1 MARKVPRIA
10 VVAAL
15 WLLAIASLAT
25 SSAARGASV
34 AGATLG
40 ASGASRASGPS
51 AVGLSGPPP
60 RLVVVISIDQFRGD
74 YLTRFADLWLPAVG
88 VAGAPGREERGK
100 VGGFRY
106 LMERGAYFTDARHD
120 HYPLFTGPGH
130 AVLLTGAPPYKS
142 GIVGNSWFDRELG
155 RRRYCVEDDASPLV
169 GAKGAE
175 GSAAA
180 TSATRSAGASS
191 ATLGAAGASG
201 TEGAKGAMEKAAS
214 TSATRSTAASLATLG
229 AAGAPGASPV
239 TLRVSTVGDELK
251 MATGGRAK
259 VWGLALKDRAAV
271 LMAGRMADG
280 ALWFDGETGGWIS
293 SRFYFPDGAL
303 PPWVAAWNAQRHAD
317 AWFGK
322 EWTLSVPAAALARV
336 WTSGSRWAT
345 DPSAL
350 GTGFPHRVDGGSA
363 RPGKDY
369 YSALATTPF
378 GNDFTLDMAR
388 ELVRRERL
396 GQGEVP
402 DLLAI
407 NLSSNDYIGHAYGPD
422 SPEVLDAAVRTDRQL
437 AAFFDFLGREVPG
450 GLAGVLLAVTADH
463 GVAPLPGAAREAKLP
478 AGAYDEAAIAA
489 AAERALAAAY
499 GPGKWVK
506 ALVEANLY
514 LDLDALDARQLP
526 HAAAEDLAAAAV
538 ARLPGIYAAYG
549 RTRILEGRLP
559 RTDIADRIER
569 SFQPQRSGDVVL
581 VSDPFW
587 VPGQLSGTT
596 HGSPYAYDTQVPLL
610 LAGPGIRP
618 GRYAARAS
626 TLDLA
631 PTLADLLGLLPPAG
645 SEGRVLAEAE
655 R

>member
-1 MARKVPRIA
+1 MTGRAARIA
-10 VVAAL
+10 VVAVL
-15 WLLAIASLAT
+15 WLLAIARLTAAGT
-25 SSAARGASV
+25 SGT
-34 AGATLG
+34 AGA
-40 ASGASRASGPS
+40 

-60 RLVVVISIDQFRGD
+60 RLVVVISIDQFRAD
-74 YLTRFADLWLPAVG
+74 YLTRFADLWLPAEG
-88 VAGAPGREERGK
+88 VAGAPGQETPGK
-100 VGGFRY
+100 LGGFRY

-130 AVLLTGAPPYKS
+130 AVLLTGAPPHKS

-155 RRRYCVEDDASPLV
+155 RRRYCVGDDASPLV
-169 GAKGAE
+169 GTAVAAGGAAP
-175 GSAAA
+175 GGAAPG
-180 TSATRSAGASS
+180 GA
-191 ATLGAAGASG
+191 AAGA
-201 TEGAKGAMEKAAS
+201 
-214 TSATRSTAASLATLG
+214 TAARGMT
-229 AAGAPGASPV
+229 GAPAMSGATARTGISPA

-271 LMAGRMADG
+271 LMAGRLADG
-280 ALWFDGETGGWIS
+280 ALWFDDESGAWIS
-293 SRFYFPDGAL
+293 SRFYRPDGTL
-303 PPWVAAWNAQRHAD
+303 PPWVAAWNAERHAD
-317 AWFGK
+317 AWLGK

-336 WTSGSRWAT
+336 WTPGSRWAAA
-345 DPSAL
+345 PSTL
-350 GTGFPHRVDGGSA
+350 GAGFPHRVGGGGA

-369 YSALATTPF
+369 YNALATTPF
-378 GNDFTLDMAR
+378 GNDFTLAMAR

-407 NLSSNDYIGHAYGPD
+407 NLSSNDYVGHAYGPD
-422 SPEVLDAAVRTDRQL
+422 SPEVLDTAVRTDRQL
-437 AAFFDFLGREVPG
+437 ADFFAFLDRAVPG
-450 GLAGVLLAVTADH
+450 GLGGVLLVVTADH
-463 GVAPLPGAAREAKLP
+463 GVAPVPGAAREAKLP
-478 AGAYDEAAIAA
+478 AGAYDEQAVAA
-489 AAERALAAAY
+489 AAERALQAAY
-499 GPGKWVK
+499 GPGKWVT

-514 LDLDALDARQLP
+514 LDLAALDAHHVQ

-538 ARLPGIYAAYG
+538 GRLPGIYAAYG

-559 RTDIADRIER
+559 RTDVGDRIER
-569 SFQPQRSGDVVL
+569 SFHPRLSGDLVL
-581 VSDPFW
+581 VTEPFW
-587 VPGQLSGTT
+587 VPGTLSGTT
-596 HGSPYAYDTQVPLL
+596 HGSPYAYDTHVPLL

-618 GRYAARAS
+618 GRYPARAS

>member
-1 MARKVPRIA
+1 MTRRAARIA
-10 VVAAL
+10 VVAVL
-15 WLLAIASLAT
+15 WLLIIASLAT
-25 SSAARGASV
+25 TGAAEPGAV
-34 AGATLG
+34 
-40 ASGASRASGPS
+40 SGPS
-51 AVGLSGPPP
+51 ALGLSGPPP
-60 RLVVVISIDQFRGD
+60 RLVVVISIDQFRAD

-88 VAGAPGREERGK
+88 VAGAPGQEMPGK

-142 GIVGNSWFDRELG
+142 GIVGNAWYDRELG
-155 RRRYCVEDDASPLV
+155 RRRYCVEDDASPVV
-169 GAKGAE
+169 GAATTADARGAA
-175 GSAAA
+175 GTADAMG
-180 TSATRSAGASS
+180 ATRTANASTATLGATRASGEMGTTGATRATDASS
-191 ATLGAAGASG
+191 ATLGATRAS
-201 TEGAKGAMEKAAS
+201 
-214 TSATRSTAASLATLG
+214 R
-229 AAGAPGASPV
+229 PGVSPA

-280 ALWFDGETGGWIS
+280 ALWFDDESGAWIS
-293 SRFYFPDGAL
+293 SRFYRPDGTL
-303 PPWVAAWNAQRHAD
+303 PPWVAAWNAERHAD

-322 EWTLSVPAAALARV
+322 QWTLSVPAAALARV
-336 WTSGSRWAT
+336 WTPRSRWAAA
-345 DPSAL
+345 PSAL
-350 GTGFPHRVDGGSA
+350 GADFPHRVDGGGN
-363 RPGKDY
+363 RPGKDFY
-369 YSALATTPF
+369 NAFATTPF

-388 ELVRRERL
+388 ELVRREKL

-407 NLSSNDYIGHAYGPD
+407 NLSSNDYVGHAYGPD

-437 AAFFDFLGREVPG
+437 ADFFAFLDQAVPG
-450 GLAGVLLAVTADH
+450 GLGGVLLAVTADH
-463 GVAPLPGAAREAKLP
+463 GVAPVPGAAREAKLP
-478 AGAYDEAAIAA
+478 AGAFDEEAVAA
-489 AAERALAAAY
+489 AAERALQAAY
-499 GPGKWVK
+499 GPGKWVT

-514 LDLDALDARQLP
+514 LDLAALDAHQVQ
-526 HAAAEDLAAAAV
+526 HAAAEDVAAAAV
-538 ARLPGIYAAYG
+538 GRLPGIYGAYG

-559 RTDIADRIER
+559 RTDVGDRIER
-569 SFQPQRSGDVVL
+569 SFHPRLSGDVVL
-581 VSDPFW
+581 VSEPFW
-587 VPGQLSGTT
+587 VPGKLSGTT
-596 HGSPYAYDTQVPLL
+596 HGTPYAYDTHVPLL

-618 GRYAARAS
+618 GRYAARVS

-645 SEGRVLAEAE
+645 SEGRILAEAE

>member
-1 MARKVPRIA
+1 MTRRAARIA
-10 VVAAL
+10 VITVL
-15 WLLAIASLAT
+15 WLLTIASLAT
-25 SSAARGASV
+25 
-34 AGATLG
+34 AG
-40 ASGASRASGPS
+40 ASGPS

-60 RLVVVISIDQFRGD
+60 RLVVVISIDQFRAD
-74 YLTRFADLWLPAVG
+74 YLTRFADLWLPGVG
-88 VAGAPGREERGK
+88 VAGAPGQEMPGK

-155 RRRYCVEDDASPLV
+155 RRRYCVGDDASPLV
-169 GAKGAE
+169 GA
-175 GSAAA
+175 AA
-180 TSATRSAGASS
+180 TADAR
-191 ATLGAAGASG
+191 GAAGTGPSRSG
-201 TEGAKGAMEKAAS
+201 V
-214 TSATRSTAASLATLG
+214 
-229 AAGAPGASPV
+229 SPA

-280 ALWFDGETGGWIS
+280 ALWFDDESGAWIS
-293 SRFYFPDGAL
+293 SRFYRPDGTL
-303 PPWVAAWNAQRHAD
+303 PPWVAAWNAERHAD

-322 EWTLSVPAAALARV
+322 QWTLSVPAAALARV
-336 WTSGSRWAT
+336 WTPGGRWAAA
-345 DPSAL
+345 PSAL
-350 GTGFPHRVDGGSA
+350 GAGFPHRVDGGGA
-363 RPGKDY
+363 RPGKDFY
-369 YSALATTPF
+369 NAFASTPF

-388 ELVRRERL
+388 ELIRREEL
-396 GQGEVP
+396 GRGEVP

-407 NLSSNDYIGHAYGPD
+407 NLSSNDYVGHAYGPD

-437 AAFFDFLGREVPG
+437 ADFFAFLDQAVPG
-450 GLAGVLLAVTADH
+450 GLGGVLLAVTADH
-463 GVAPLPGAAREAKLP
+463 GVAPVPGAAREAKLP
-478 AGAYDEAAIAA
+478 AGAFDEEAAAA
-489 AAERALAAAY
+489 AAERALQAAY
-499 GPGKWVK
+499 GPGKWVT

-514 LDLDALDARQLP
+514 LDLAALDAHQVQ
-526 HAAAEDLAAAAV
+526 HAAAEDVAAAAV
-538 ARLPGIYAAYG
+538 GRLPGIAAAYG

-559 RTDIADRIER
+559 RTDVGDRIER
-569 SFQPQRSGDVVL
+569 SFHPRLSGDVVL
-581 VSDPFW
+581 VSEPFW
-587 VPGQLSGTT
+587 VPGKLSGTT
-596 HGSPYAYDTQVPLL
+596 HGSPYAYDTHVPLL

-618 GRYAARAS
+618 GRYAARVS

-631 PTLADLLGLLPPAG
+631 PTLADLLGVLPPAG

>member
-1 MARKVPRIA
+1 MARRALRI
-10 VVAAL
+10 VVV
-15 WLLAIASLAT
+15 WLLAIAGLTA
-25 SSAARGASV
+25 
-34 AGATLG
+34 AGAAG
-40 ASGASRASGPS
+40 AAGPA

-88 VAGAPGREERGK
+88 VTGEPGQAMPGK

-155 RRRYCVEDDASPLV
+155 RRRYCVADDASPLV
-169 GAKGAE
+169 GTGVTAG
-175 GSAAA
+175 AAA
-180 TSATRSAGASS
+180 PGGAPGTPSGHGV
-191 ATLGAAGASG
+191 AAAGA
-201 TEGAKGAMEKAAS
+201 AAPAM
-214 TSATRSTAASLATLG
+214 TAGPVRTG
-229 AAGAPGASPV
+229 VSPA

-251 MATGGRAK
+251 MATGGRAR

-271 LMAGRMADG
+271 LMAGRLADG
-280 ALWFDGETGGWIS
+280 ALWFDDESGAWIS
-293 SRFYFPDGAL
+293 SRFYRPDGTL

-336 WTSGSRWAT
+336 WTPGSRWAAN
-345 DPSAL
+345 PSGL
-350 GTGFPHRVDGGSA
+350 GAGFPHRVDGGGA
-363 RPGKDY
+363 RPGKDFY
-369 YSALATTPF
+369 NAFVTTPF
-378 GNDFTLDMAR
+378 GNDFTLEMAR
-388 ELVRRERL
+388 ELVRREGL

-407 NLSSNDYIGHAYGPD
+407 NLSSNDYVGHAYGPD
-422 SPEVLDAAVRTDRQL
+422 SPEVLDTAVRTDRQL
-437 AAFFDFLGREVPG
+437 AGFFDFLDQAVQG
-450 GLAGVLLAVTADH
+450 GLGGVLLVVTADH
-463 GVAPLPGAAREAKLP
+463 GVAPVPGAAREAKLP
-478 AGAYDEAAIAA
+478 AGAFDEQAVAA
-489 AAERALAAAY
+489 AAERALQAAY
-499 GPGKWVK
+499 GPGKWVT

-514 LDLDALDARQLP
+514 LDLAALDAHQVP

-538 ARLPGIYAAYG
+538 GRLPGIYAAYG

-559 RTDIADRIER
+559 RTDVGDRIER
-569 SFQPQRSGDVVL
+569 SFHPKLSGDVVL

-587 VPGQLSGTT
+587 VPGTLSGTT

-618 GRYAARAS
+618 GRNAARVS

-631 PTLADLLGLLPPAG
+631 PTLADLLGVLPPAG

>member
-1 MARKVPRIA
+1 MPEELPMARKVPRIA

-15 WLLAIASLAT
+15 WLLAIWLTAT
-25 SSAARGASV
+25 GAARGAGV
-34 AGATLG
+34 AAATLG
-40 ASGASRASGPS
+40 AAGAPRAI
-51 AVGLSGPPP
+51 GLSGPPP

-88 VAGAPGREERGK
+88 VAGAPGRETPGK
-100 VGGFRY
+100 VGGFRW

-169 GAKGAE
+169 RAV
-175 GSAAA
+175 
-180 TSATRSAGASS
+180 
-191 ATLGAAGASG
+191 G

-214 TSATRSTAASLATLG
+214 TSATRSTVASSATL
-229 AAGAPGASPV
+229 GAPGASGVSPA

-280 ALWFDGETGGWIS
+280 ALWFDGETGAWIS
-293 SRFYFPDGAL
+293 SRFYLPDGAL
-303 PPWVAAWNAQRHAD
+303 PPWVAAWNAQRRAD

-336 WTSGSRWAT
+336 WTPGSRWAT

-350 GTGFPHRVDGGSA
+350 GTGFPHLVNGGGA

-407 NLSSNDYIGHAYGPD
+407 NLSSNDSIGHAYGPD

-478 AGAYDEAAIAA
+478 AGAYDEAAVAA

-514 LDLDALDARQLP
+514 LDLDALDARRLP

-559 RTDIADRIER
+559 RTDLGDRIER
-569 SFQPQRSGDVVL
+569 SFHPQRSGDVVL

-587 VPGQLSGTT
+587 VPGDLKGTT

-610 LAGPGIRP
+610 LAGPGLRP
-618 GRYAARAS
+618 GRYAARVS

>member
-1 MARKVPRIA
+1 MARRALRFAA
-10 VVAAL
+10 V
-15 WLLAIASLAT
+15 WLLAITRLTA
-25 SSAARGASV
+25 
-34 AGATLG
+34 AGAAG
-40 ASGASRASGPS
+40 AAGPA

-74 YLTRFADLWLPAVG
+74 YLTRFADLWLPAAG
-88 VAGAPGREERGK
+88 VTGEPGQKMPGK

-155 RRRYCVEDDASPLV
+155 RRRYCVGDDASPLV
-169 GAKGAE
+169 GAAVAAGKTGGASTA
-175 GSAAA
+175 GAMGAAGIAGA
-180 TSATRSAGASS
+180 TGATR
-191 ATLGAAGASG
+191 AAGASG
-201 TEGAKGAMEKAAS
+201 AALG
-214 TSATRSTAASLATLG
+214 ATRASG
-229 AAGAPGASPV
+229 VSPA

-251 MATGGRAK
+251 MATGGRAR

-271 LMAGRMADG
+271 LMAGRLADG
-280 ALWFDGETGGWIS
+280 ALWFDDESGAWIS
-293 SRFYFPDGAL
+293 SRFYRPDGTL

-336 WTSGSRWAT
+336 WTPGSRWAT

-350 GTGFPHRVDGGSA
+350 GTGFPHLVNGGGA
-363 RPGKDY
+363 RPGKDF
-369 YSALATTPF
+369 YSAFVTTPF
-378 GNDFTLDMAR
+378 GNDFTLEMAR
-388 ELVRRERL
+388 ELVRREGL

-407 NLSSNDYIGHAYGPD
+407 NLSSNDYVGHAYGPD
-422 SPEVLDAAVRTDRQL
+422 SPEVLDTAVRTDRQL
-437 AAFFDFLGREVPG
+437 AGFFAFLDQAVPG
-450 GLAGVLLAVTADH
+450 GLGGVLLVVTADH
-463 GVAPLPGAAREAKLP
+463 GVAPVPGAAREAKLP
-478 AGAYDEAAIAA
+478 AGAVDEGAVAA
-489 AAERALAAAY
+489 AAERALQAAY
-499 GPGKWVK
+499 GAGKWVT

-514 LDLDALDARQLP
+514 LDLAALDAHQVP
-526 HAAAEDLAAAAV
+526 HAAAEDAAAAAV
-538 ARLPGIYAAYG
+538 GRLPGIYAAYG

-559 RTDIADRIER
+559 RTDVGDRLER
-569 SFQPQRSGDVVL
+569 SFHPKVSGDVVL

-587 VPGQLSGTT
+587 VPGTLSGTT

-618 GRYAARAS
+618 GRYAARVS

-631 PTLADLLGLLPPAG
+631 PTLADLLGVLPPAG